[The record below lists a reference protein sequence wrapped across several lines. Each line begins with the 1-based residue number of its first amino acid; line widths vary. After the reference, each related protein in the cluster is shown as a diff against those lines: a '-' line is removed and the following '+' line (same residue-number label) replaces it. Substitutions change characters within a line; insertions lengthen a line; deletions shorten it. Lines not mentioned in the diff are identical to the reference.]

1 MKKLLISVLVLVTL
15 ASTAAPANAAL
26 PPSMSVVTGKVGYTA
41 YSPLARK
48 AQFSAVSTNKEC
60 SFIWDVTNSYVLS
73 FMLDGDTVNTYSHD
87 ASLTQSGSILAGTGG
102 YIAGGPYTYTW
113 HVTSGTIS
121 GDTVTIQILYDTGAA
136 GTLMTMTG
144 TLASDGTM
152 SGTWTDDLG
161 GVRTGT
167 WSSSNGTASKK
178 YSAGCKGDGV
188 FTYSD
193 GDKNYYMVQIKYLTT
208 NGNRAWFAGPV
219 IHGNVGMGSWLFA
232 QVKDMGKPGVGVDQ
246 VWGSFTTE
254 AAAKAGVA
262 SMSNPT
268 DGPFTIT
275 SGELKVY

>member
-1 MKKLLISVLVLVTL
+1 MKKILISIFAIIFF
-15 ASTAAPANAAL
+15 ASIAAPAQAAL

-41 YSPLARK
+41 YSPMPRK

-60 SFIWDVTNSYVLS
+60 SSKWNITNSYVLN
-73 FMLDGDTVNTYSHD
+73 FMLDGDVVNTYSHD
-87 ASLTQSGSILAGTGG
+87 TSLTQTGSVLSGTGG

-121 GDTVTIQILYDTGAA
+121 GDNVTLQILYDTGAP
-136 GTLMTMTG
+136 GTIMTMTG
-144 TLASDGTM
+144 TVAPGGTM

-167 WSSSNGTASKK
+167 WSTSSGVVAKEYGN
-178 YSAGCKGDGV
+178 GCKGDGI

-193 GDKNYYMVQIKYLTT
+193 GDKKYYMAQIKYLTT
-208 NGNRAWFAGPV
+208 NGNQAWFAGPV
-219 IHGNVGMGSWLFA
+219 LHGNVGMGSWLFA

-275 SGELKVY
+275 SGEIKVY